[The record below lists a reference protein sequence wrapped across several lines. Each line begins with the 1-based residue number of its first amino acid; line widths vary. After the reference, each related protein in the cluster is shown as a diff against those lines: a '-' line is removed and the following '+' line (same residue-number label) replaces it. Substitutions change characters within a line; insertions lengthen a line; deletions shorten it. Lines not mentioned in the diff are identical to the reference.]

1 MSVYFENICTHDK
14 GDFFV
19 VLEKLSPVGSRNSEV
34 AWYTCTHKKSDQ
46 SVCDVTFRLLAD
58 GQSVPGKVNLG
69 ARWSRCAETTQ
80 SLLRPFGEGPGRG
93 A

>member
-1 MSVYFENICTHDK
+1 MLKNEFQDEDYFH
-14 GDFFV
+14 DFFV
-19 VLEKLSPVGSRNSEV
+19 VLEKLSRKFLR
-34 AWYTCTHKKSDQ
+34 TCVLTKNEKSDQ

-80 SLLRPFGEGPGRG
+80 SLLRPVGEGPGRG